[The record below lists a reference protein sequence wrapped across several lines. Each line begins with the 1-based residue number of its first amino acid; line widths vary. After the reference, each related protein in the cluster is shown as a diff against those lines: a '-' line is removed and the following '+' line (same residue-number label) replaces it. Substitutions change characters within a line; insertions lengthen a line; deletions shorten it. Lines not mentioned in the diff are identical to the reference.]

1 MMRYRMGLLFLLLAL
16 LLGLS
21 VSASAQE
28 ESLADIA
35 RKTKAKKEQSDRKV
49 WTNADFPEREAAP
62 APAAA
67 AEAGQRSP
75 EELFAEL
82 DQARADLA
90 SWKETLALYQRGVEQ
105 ERQRLDEAD
114 NDYDR
119 EAYGRS
125 LDASQ
130 DRVAETEQTIDD
142 LNARIAEL
150 EKLTQNLKRPPPKPA
165 EGKKAEAQP
174 AQPPPELIAPQPGPE
189 ARRQQ
194 EEQQEE
200 QQAGEQQQ
208 GEQPPTP

>member
-1 MMRYRMGLLFLLLAL
+1 MRNRTGLFFLLLAL
-16 LLGLS
+16 LLGLC
-21 VSASAQE
+21 VSASAQD

-49 WTNADFPEREAAP
+49 WTNADFPEREAPP
-62 APAAA
+62 APSAS

-75 EELFAEL
+75 EQLFAEL

-90 SWKETLALYQRGVEQ
+90 SWKETLDLYQRGIVEV
-105 ERQRLDEAD
+105 RQRLDEAD

-119 EAYGRS
+119 EAYSRS
-125 LDASQ
+125 LDASE
-130 DRVAETEQTIDD
+130 DLVIETEQTIED

-165 EGKKAEAQP
+165 EQEKAEAQP
-174 AQPPPELIAPQPGPE
+174 AQPPPELVVPQPGPE

-194 EEQQEE
+194 EEQQE
-200 QQAGEQQQ
+200 QQAGEQQE